1 MTEDG
6 QKSTDLYVDPKKK
19 YGKDCLLPRKPL
31 SGYLFYTTENVN
43 LIKVQEKCTHSEAMK
58 KCGALW
64 VALSPEEKQK
74 YHEMHEK
81 DEIHY
86 KKQMEDLD
94 KLGYFVLDDGSKSI
108 EYKAKLKKK

>member
-1 MTEDG
+1 
-6 QKSTDLYVDPKKK
+6 
-19 YGKDCLLPRKPL
+19 
-31 SGYLFYTTENVN
+31 
-43 LIKVQEKCTHSEAMK
+43 
-58 KCGALW
+58 
-64 VALSPEEKQK
+64 
-74 YHEMHEK
+74 MHEK